1 VTPDQELQAGQWM
14 LCAQQG
20 DQRAYEELLRLV
32 AREARSFVGRRIAW
46 ADWTEDVVQEVLL
59 TVHRTR
65 HTYDPARPF
74 APWFYAIASSRL
86 IDVLRSR
93 KRVTTREVAD
103 EEAMAAQPA
112 PHRDGAGA
120 ERRSDVSEALA
131 QAVARLPRVQ
141 REVVSLLK
149 YEDLS
154 VREVAA
160 RMQMTEG
167 AVKAMAH
174 RGYKVLRRT
183 VGAAIAQYRSIG

>member
-1 VTPDQELQAGQWM
+1 M

-32 AREARSFVGRRIAW
+32 AREARSFVGRRIGW
-46 ADWTEDVVQEVLL
+46 ADWTEDVVQDVLL

-74 APWFYAIASSRL
+74 APWFYAITNSRL

-93 KRVTTREVAD
+93 KRVITREVAD

-112 PHRDGAGA
+112 PAGT
-120 ERRSDVSEALA
+120 EGPSDVSEALA
-131 QAVARLPRVQ
+131 QAVAQLPRVQ

-154 VREVAA
+154 VREVAV

>member
-1 VTPDQELQAGQWM
+1 M

-20 DQRAYEELLRLV
+20 DQRAYEELLRLI
-32 AREARSFVGRRIAW
+32 AREARSFVGRRVGW

-65 HTYDPARPF
+65 HTYDPERPF
-74 APWFYAIASSRL
+74 APWFYAITSSRL
-86 IDVLRSR
+86 IDVLRTR
-93 KRVTTREVAD
+93 KRVITREVAD
-103 EEAMAAQPA
+103 EEAIAAQPA
-112 PHRDGAGA
+112 PAGT
-120 ERRSDVSEALA
+120 ERASDVSEALA

-167 AVKAMAH
+167 AVKTMAH

>member
-32 AREARSFVGRRIAW
+32 AREARSFIGRRVAW
-46 ADWTEDVVQEVLL
+46 ADWTEDVVQEVLM

-86 IDVLRSR
+86 VDVLRSR
-93 KRVTTREVAD
+93 KRVTTREVVDDDAL
-103 EEAMAAQPA
+103 ARQPS
-112 PHRDGAGA
+112 PPGTEGPSEVR
-120 ERRSDVSEALA
+120 EALA

-160 RMQMTEG
+160 RMRMTEG
-167 AVKAMAH
+167 AVKATAH
-174 RGYKVLRRT
+174 RGYKMLRRT
-183 VGAAIAQYRSIG
+183 VGATIAGYRSIG

>member
-20 DQRAYEELLRLV
+20 DQRAYEELLRLI
-32 AREARSFVGRRIAW
+32 AREARSFVGRRVAW

-93 KRVTTREVAD
+93 KRVTAREVAD

-112 PHRDGAGA
+112 PAGA
-120 ERRSDVSEALA
+120 EPASEVSEALA
-131 QAVARLPRVQ
+131 QAVANLPRVQ

>member
-1 VTPDQELQAGQWM
+1 M

-32 AREARSFVGRRIAW
+32 AREARSFVGRRVAW

-103 EEAMAAQPA
+103 EDAIAAQPA
-112 PHRDGAGA
+112 PHRDGLA
-120 ERRSDVSEALA
+120 EGPSDVSEALA